1 MLILFPP
8 QYLPGSTGDE
18 EDQTFFFFHERKEL
32 SLTRYSIH
40 AFYIFNV
47 NL

>member
-8 QYLPGSTGDE
+8 QYLPGSTGGE
-18 EDQTFFFFHERKEL
+18 VDQTFFFRELKEF
-32 SLTRYSIH
+32 SLTRYSVH